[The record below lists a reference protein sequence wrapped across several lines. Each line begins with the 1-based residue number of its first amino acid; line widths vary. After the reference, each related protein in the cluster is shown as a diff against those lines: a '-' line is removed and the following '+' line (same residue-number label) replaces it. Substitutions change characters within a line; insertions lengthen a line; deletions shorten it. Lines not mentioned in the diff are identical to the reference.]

1 MSEDTGSSFKTK
13 KICFISPISLWIE
26 IRESKHFYKDFDE
39 WACQIIYDKLVAEG
53 HIKAEKAPDKKPRK
67 KKAVAEAEAE

>member
-1 MSEDTGSSFKTK
+1 MSNDTGSSFKTK

-39 WACQIIYDKLVAEG
+39 WACQIIYEKLVAEG
-53 HIKAEKAPDKKPRK
+53 HIKVEKAPVKKPRK
-67 KKAVAEAEAE
+67 KAVAGDEAR